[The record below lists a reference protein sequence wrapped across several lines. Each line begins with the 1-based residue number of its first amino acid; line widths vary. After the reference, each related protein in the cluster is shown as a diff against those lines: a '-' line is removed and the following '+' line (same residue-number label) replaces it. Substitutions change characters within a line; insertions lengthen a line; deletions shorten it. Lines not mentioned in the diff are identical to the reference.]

1 MDIIA
6 LTIHYDNITFTQQIP
21 TLNLKKS
28 FYLCYNN
35 FEKRD
40 MRRISIF
47 ILIMIFSFILVN
59 ASNLKVDIVDTN
71 DSGKTGKCF
80 TNNTIINEQ
89 KEQQEKQEIKN
100 GFEGNLFR
108 ETKELND
115 FNNKLFLTENHIST
129 SKETKDVKKIN
140 IFEIIL
146 IIILMCMI
154 FYIIKEKLW
163 KIKS

>member
-1 MDIIA
+1 
-6 LTIHYDNITFTQQIP
+6 
-21 TLNLKKS
+21 
-28 FYLCYNN
+28 
-35 FEKRD
+35 

-89 KEQQEKQEIKN
+89 KEQQEEKEIKN

-115 FNNKLFLTENHIST
+115 FNNKLFLTENRISI

>member
-1 MDIIA
+1 
-6 LTIHYDNITFTQQIP
+6 
-21 TLNLKKS
+21 
-28 FYLCYNN
+28 
-35 FEKRD
+35 

-59 ASNLKVDIVDTN
+59 ASNLKVDVVDTN

-80 TNNTIINEQ
+80 TNNTIINGQ
-89 KEQQEKQEIKN
+89 KEQQEEQEIKN
-100 GFEGNLFR
+100 RFEGNLFR

-115 FNNKLFLTENHIST
+115 FNNKLFLTENRISI
-129 SKETKDVKKIN
+129 SKETKDIKKIN
-140 IFEIIL
+140 RFEIML

-154 FYIIKEKLW
+154 LYIIKEKLW